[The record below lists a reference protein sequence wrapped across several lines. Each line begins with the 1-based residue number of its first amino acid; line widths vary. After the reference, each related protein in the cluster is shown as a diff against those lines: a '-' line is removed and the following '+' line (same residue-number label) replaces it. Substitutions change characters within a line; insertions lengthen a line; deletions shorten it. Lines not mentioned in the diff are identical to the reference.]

1 MEEVLNRLLLI
12 KSIGLQFIFFFK
24 YFKTS
29 NILMVLDLSD
39 IVVIGVSTRVL
50 FNLENEN
57 QVYTNQGI
65 EAFRK

>member
-12 KSIGLQFIFFFK
+12 KSIVLQFIFFLK

-39 IVVIGVSTRVL
+39 IVVIGVFTRVL